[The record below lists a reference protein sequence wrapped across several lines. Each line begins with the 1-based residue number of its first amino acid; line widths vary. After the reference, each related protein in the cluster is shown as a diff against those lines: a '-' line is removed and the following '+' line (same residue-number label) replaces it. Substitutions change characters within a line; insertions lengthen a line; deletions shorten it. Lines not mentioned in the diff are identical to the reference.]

1 MFRGEAA
8 QIGRREYW
16 AGIWNSLHHKS
27 TITSHQKSKPG
38 VWLDFFSR
46 IADVYLPMQGEPWTQ
61 GRVVTDFLMA
71 QGLVTPQ
78 TTLLDVGAGPGGIAV
93 PLAEHGVRVTTLDL
107 AEGMTRVLSAET
119 VRRGLANLDVR
130 HGDWVDFHPASR
142 FDMVLAA
149 FFPPALSPEGLAR
162 MEGWAEQ
169 YCVLALST
177 GRPSFPFREVLAAEL
192 EDFPPPKDAADLACA
207 FKLPA
212 GGRPATQSA
221 AFVLAHGLPAAPG
234 YSGAFL
240 PGILRHVRPGQALKT
255 KPPSA
260 GCCPAL
266 SKGTWWKP
274 KAGPAWPCCGG
285 SREVPGGQAL
295 TTGSDPKT
303 GIHSQVKPSG
313 NRSVNG
319 GQGPPTRACS
329 KDFQL
334 PPFPI
339 Q

>member
-1 MFRGEAA
+1 MGPMNKRDEKDGSGISEEAA
-8 QIGRREYW
+8 QIGSREYW
-16 AGIWNSLHHKS
+16 AGIWKSLHHKS

-38 VWLDFFSR
+38 IWLDFFSR

-207 FKLPA
+207 FNFLLA
-212 GGRPATQSA
+212 DGRQPNLQHLSWPMDFRQPLDIVVHFYREYYAMYGRDKPEDEA
-221 AFVLAHGLPAAPG
+221 AIRRVLSRFVKGDLVEAQGRASLAL
-234 YSGAFL
+234 L
-240 PGILRHVRPGQALKT
+240 
-255 KPPSA
+255 
-260 GCCPAL
+260 
-266 SKGTWWKP
+266 WWQ
-274 KAGPAWPCCGG
+274 
-285 SREVPGGQAL
+285 PGGPGWPG
-295 TTGSDPKT
+295 TD
-303 GIHSQVKPSG
+303 H
-313 NRSVNG
+313 RE
-319 GQGPPTRACS
+319 
-329 KDFQL
+329 
-334 PPFPI
+334 
-339 Q
+339 